1 MTNYTIRALNFPRKT
16 GEPEKEK
23 RGFFCDLNVFSFPA
37 TNSGLF
43 LTSAVQAIPMSN
55 NSVLSKSNKN
65 LA

>member
-23 RGFFCDLNVFSFPA
+23 CIFCDLNMLPFPA
-37 TNSGLF
+37 RNSGLF
-43 LTSAVQAIPMSN
+43 LTSAVQAISMSN

>member
-16 GEPEKEK
+16 GEPEKK
-23 RGFFCDLNVFSFPA
+23 KSFFCDLNMFPFPA

-55 NSVLSKSNKN
+55 NSV
-65 LA
+65 